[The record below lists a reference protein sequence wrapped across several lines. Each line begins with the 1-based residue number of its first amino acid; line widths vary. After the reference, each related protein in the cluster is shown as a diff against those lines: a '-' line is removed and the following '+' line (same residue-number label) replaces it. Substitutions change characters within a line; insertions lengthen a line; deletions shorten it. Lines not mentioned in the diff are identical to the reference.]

1 MAKASTADES
11 SGQNSETNNNSIS
24 GRSFH
29 SITKS
34 LYNHAVAKG
43 LLPDLSKSSGT
54 PANQTNNY
62 EDNRQGTTTNGN
74 FTPGQ
79 FGHSAL
85 KRRLLED

>member
-11 SGQNSETNNNSIS
+11 SGPNSETNNNSIS

-43 LLPDLSKSSGT
+43 LLPDLNKSTST
-54 PANQTNNY
+54 PASQTNNY
-62 EDNRQGTTTNGN
+62 TAADDNRQGNGNGN
-74 FTPGQ
+74 FTPG
-79 FGHSAL
+79 
-85 KRRLLED
+85 